1 MGGVDHLLEVKDL
14 HVRFDTPR
22 GQIHAV
28 NGVDFH
34 LDRGEVLA
42 LVGESGSGKTVTG
55 HAVVGILKSPPAV
68 IDRGEI
74 RYAGENLLA
83 MDPEAR
89 RELRGTKIAIIFQ
102 DALAALNP
110 VLTVGLQLERL
121 LRYRTTLGR
130 AASKERAIQL
140 LQEVGIPSAASRFG
154 AYPHEFSGGM
164 RQRVMVAM
172 AIALEPDV
180 LIADEPTTALD
191 VTIQAQ
197 ILALIREVQRRT
209 NMGVLLVTHDLAVVA
224 EAADR
229 VAVLYAGRIA
239 ERIRADEL
247 FRHAHHPYTEALL
260 RSAPAAAT
268 RGRRLRVIAGAPPD
282 PRRIPAGCPFHPR
295 CDYAVDRCR
304 EEVPLLRAVHGE
316 GVSACHLAEAV
327 GRRAQF

>member
-1 MGGVDHLLEVKDL
+1 
-14 HVRFDTPR
+14 
-22 GQIHAV
+22 
-28 NGVDFH
+28 
-34 LDRGEVLA
+34 
-42 LVGESGSGKTVTG
+42 
-55 HAVVGILKSPPAV
+55 
-68 IDRGEI
+68 
-74 RYAGENLLA
+74 
-83 MDPEAR
+83 
-89 RELRGTKIAIIFQ
+89 
-102 DALAALNP
+102 
-110 VLTVGLQLERL
+110 
-121 LRYRTTLGR
+121 
-130 AASKERAIQL
+130 
-140 LQEVGIPSAASRFG
+140 
-154 AYPHEFSGGM
+154 M

-172 AIALEPDV
+172 AIALAPDV

-197 ILALIREVQRRT
+197 ILALIREVQQRT

-239 ERIRADEL
+239 EQIRADEL

-304 EEVPLLRAVHGE
+304 EEVPLLRVVHGE

-327 GRRAQF
+327 GCRAQF